1 MDHYSPAYVQKQL
14 GHHSI
19 SMTVDIYGHWMPG
32 EGKKDLTATL
42 RGPKARPGQTLKA
55 VRDNR
60 PQRPQQAVP
69 GFEAYSAGS
78 VGDEVGDKLVQTAK
92 TKGVTP

>member
-19 SMTVDIYGHWMPG
+19 SMTVDIYGHWIPG
-32 EGKKDLTATL
+32 EGKKDLTKTL
-42 RGPKARPGQTLKA
+42 RGLKARPARSLALATGA
-55 VRDNR
+55 DS
-60 PQRPQQAVP
+60 PQWPQQETSR
-69 GFEAYSAGS
+69 EATFSGS
-78 VGDEVGDKLVQTAK
+78 LLGPKLVQTAK